1 MTRQDCTECTTLNSH
16 LSSQIKEFEKYSG
29 VTYTLGSEPFMLLC
43 VRYYNMSTGYIRC
56 SSSFF
61 NEDEQYSIRWKVGFL
76 VHREEWRDLE
86 KYGFV
91 WRR

>member
-1 MTRQDCTECTTLNSH
+1 
-16 LSSQIKEFEKYSG
+16 
-29 VTYTLGSEPFMLLC
+29 MLLC